1 MCFTVSCG
9 SDRAGLLETKHKES
23 DTHLEHYARASVDAI
38 VEEQG
43 MLRCSMSDMVQVIA
57 DKLLES

>member
-1 MCFTVSCG
+1 
-9 SDRAGLLETKHKES
+9 LETKHKES